1 MQAAPR
7 RLDVALALRQ
17 ILEVFA
23 RDAAPILLLGF
34 GMVSIPVLALA
45 VLPRAGGLGT
55 MLSVAVGLSG
65 LLYVTI
71 VSFGAMTRLV
81 GRPLD
86 PARFA
91 AAGLAASP
99 PGYSVALLL
108 GAGAVIAAIVGLLL
122 PRGGAAGA
130 PLHLLLWA
138 GAAWALVV
146 VLPALPVALA
156 ERLSPVA
163 ALRRAA
169 RLTRGNRGRIV
180 AVLLVVPLLG
190 LLPAA
195 TVIGQ
200 VVPVFGIG
208 RDSAAMLALGDP
220 RLWLKT
226 GFELVAV
233 ALTAT
238 VPPVVYMQLAGLAR
252 S

>member
-1 MQAAPR
+1 MPAAPR

-34 GMVSIPVLALA
+34 GMVSIPALALGA
-45 VLPRAGGLGT
+45 LPPAEGLGT
-55 MLSVAVGLSG
+55 MLSVAIGLSG

-108 GAGAVIAAIVGLLL
+108 GAGAVVAAIVGLLL
-122 PRGGAAGA
+122 PAGA

-138 GAAWALVV
+138 AAAWGLVV
-146 VLPALPVALA
+146 VLPALPAALA
-156 ERLSPVA
+156 ERLGPVA

-180 AVLLVVPLLG
+180 ALLLVVPLLG

-208 RDSAAMLALGDP
+208 RDGGAALLALGDP

-238 VPPVVYMQLAGLAR
+238 VPPVVYMQLAGIAR
-252 S
+252 G